1 MKHFS
6 LADYIEDEAEVESDC
21 SKDEEDNEECEQEPE
36 GIDEARITG
45 VNLVNGEELIKSLD
59 IYYPGKYCL

>member
-1 MKHFS
+1 MRLS
-6 LADYIEDEAEVESDC
+6 RGADTAWVFTTSDFT
-21 SKDEEDNEECEQEPE
+21 PE